1 LKVEIKNASFAYT
14 DSNYLFKNL
23 NMKIQEKDIVSI
35 LGPNGTGK
43 TTLIKCVLG
52 LLKFNTG
59 EVRADGSPVKKND
72 IFGYVPQTHSMNAPY
87 TAFEMVLM
95 GRARFIS
102 NFSSPGKNDLG
113 IAREM
118 MKKVGI
124 SNLGDRIFQTLSGGE
139 RQLVLTARALA
150 SECNMLIMD
159 EPTSAL
165 DFKNQYKT
173 LKMIKEVANEHG
185 ICILFTTHQPEHAL
199 YASGKTLLMGGE
211 DFNFFGETTEVISEE
226 NLKKI
231 YGLNTKI
238 VEINHELGISKA
250 VVPIME

>member
-1 LKVEIKNASFAYT
+1 
-14 DSNYLFKNL
+14 
-23 NMKIQEKDIVSI
+23 
-35 LGPNGTGK
+35 
-43 TTLIKCVLG
+43 
-52 LLKFNTG
+52 
-59 EVRADGSPVKKND
+59 
-72 IFGYVPQTHSMNAPY
+72 
-87 TAFEMVLM
+87 
-95 GRARFIS
+95 
-102 NFSSPGKNDLG
+102 
-113 IAREM
+113 
-118 MKKVGI
+118 
-124 SNLGDRIFQTLSGGE
+124 
-139 RQLVLTARALA
+139 
-150 SECNMLIMD
+150 MD

-173 LKMIKEVANEHG
+173 LKMIKEVADEHG

-199 YASGKTLLMGGE
+199 YVSGKTLLMGGE